1 MCFTWNE
8 DTTERTGHSM
18 AMRIIAIANQKG
30 GVGKTTTAVNLAACI
45 ALAGHRCLLVDVD
58 AQGNATSGL
67 GHPNPRTGGAH
78 ELFFRPDRA
87 AASIRETD
95 IPLLHLVPAS
105 RQLASADRELG
116 KSPDSDVRLARALQ
130 HLDTLY
136 DYVLIDCPPSLGL
149 VPTNALA
156 AADSVIIPIQCE
168 YYAMEGLAQM
178 LDLLG
183 RVRTQH
189 NPSLRIAGILFT
201 MYQPGVPYAD
211 EVAEE
216 IRGHFAAQVYQSAI
230 PRDMLL
236 SEAPSHGKSILDYA
250 PRSPGAWSY
259 IQLTKEI
266 LSHEG

>member
-1 MCFTWNE
+1 
-8 DTTERTGHSM
+8 
-18 AMRIIAIANQKG
+18 MRRVVFNQKG
-30 GVGKTTTAVNLAACI
+30 GVGKTTTAVNVASCI

-67 GHPNPRTGGAH
+67 GLPAPRTGGAH

-95 IPLLHLVPAS
+95 VPLLHLVPAS
-105 RQLASADRELG
+105 RQLASTDRELG
-116 KSPDSDVRLARALQ
+116 KGPDADIRLAKALN
-130 HLDTLY
+130 HLAALY
-136 DYVLIDCPPSLGL
+136 EYVLLDCPPSLGL

-156 AADSVIIPIQCE
+156 AAHAVIIPIQCE

-183 RVRTQH
+183 RVQAQH
-189 NPSLRIAGILFT
+189 NPGLRIAGILFT
-201 MYQPGVPYAD
+201 MYQAGVPYAD

-216 IRGHFAAQVYQSAI
+216 IRNHFPDKVYTTTI

-266 LSHEG
+266 ISHEG